1 MLTSFTVPSINK
13 SIISVND
20 EATIIRADGQQ
31 PVRDSIGD
39 LGTHGLED
47 SLTRTYGHHYDEP
60 A

>member
-39 LGTHGLED
+39 LGTRSPMDL
-47 SLTRTYGHHYDEP
+47 RIV
-60 A
+60 